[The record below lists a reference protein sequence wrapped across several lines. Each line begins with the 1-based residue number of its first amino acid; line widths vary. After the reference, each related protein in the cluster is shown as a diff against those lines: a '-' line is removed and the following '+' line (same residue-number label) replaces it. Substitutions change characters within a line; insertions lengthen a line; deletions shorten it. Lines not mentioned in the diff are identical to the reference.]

1 MWAGSDCH
9 MGCKCDVSWVCAICA
24 CGVRCVSD
32 VLGLRVCANA
42 TQRVK
47 NMLYGCVLYVCACVV
62 KVCVGARLLGVYHFE
77 EWYGQCA

>member
-1 MWAGSDCH
+1 MC
-9 MGCKCDVSWVCAICA
+9 
-24 CGVRCVSD
+24 
-32 VLGLRVCANA
+32 LGLRVCANA

-47 NMLYGCVLYVCACVV
+47 NMLYGCVLYVCGVV